1 MIAILSLFLLFMNVL
16 VAAPIAN
23 SSLSNNT
30 INENKLKKN
39 AVIGFMI
46 LVMFFIGT
54 SSIEIIPKAVM
65 KLYKFGDIKAT
76 KVVFDKDGCLIL
88 KEVGLK
94 GVGGSDICYIKDVLI
109 LSRLG
114 EEYYLEIS
122 SNAIMRNNAYDEEA
136 YSTDNASDERVGST
150 VNEVKS
156 SIDEPDN
163 ADLKSAHVIR
173 VTMQAE
179 HVLSWSTINDDKS

>member
-1 MIAILSLFLLFMNVL
+1 
-16 VAAPIAN
+16 
-23 SSLSNNT
+23 
-30 INENKLKKN
+30 
-39 AVIGFMI
+39 MI